1 MTTYTY
7 TQARKNLKGVFDE
20 TCDDAVAVKVVRRNG
35 KNVVIIS
42 EEEYESMVETMY
54 LNANPANRK
63 HLEQSTQAYQD
74 RKFTSFD
81 SLAELKNAVGYTD

>member
-7 TQARKNLKGVFDE
+7 TQTRKNLKNVFDE

-42 EEEYESMVETMY
+42 EDEYESMVETLY
-54 LNANPANRK
+54 LNANPANRQ
-63 HLEQSTQAYQD
+63 HLEQSRQDYQD
-74 RKFTSFD
+74 GKFTSFN
-81 SLAELKNAVGYTD
+81 SLADLQNAVGYTD